1 MTPRLVFVDLRHERF
16 CRMDAPS
23 VPTVLCLGNFDGV
36 HVAHA
41 ALLREGV
48 RLKAHLSPDAR
59 CGVFCFFRP
68 SVDFFGDACGRGGMH
83 LSSLREKLRLFAAE
97 GVDFA
102 CLCDFPSVRGL
113 SPDEFM
119 DMLAESV
126 GCRGVVCGYNYR
138 FGACAKGTADM
149 IAARFDR
156 PEAGLACTVMPRL
169 DVDGETV
176 SSSRIRA
183 LLREGDVSSAARLLG
198 RRYAVESTV
207 VHGKRLGRKMG
218 FPTANQHFLKENL
231 VPRYGVYAT
240 LCHTPAGTLAG
251 VSNVGVRP
259 TVEGGDRGLVRAN
272 CETHIMG
279 VDQDLY
285 GQRIRV
291 EFVEFLREE
300 KRFESVE
307 ALSAAIADDAG
318 RALTLVAHL
327 IEAKSK

>member
-1 MTPRLVFVDLRHERF
+1 MTPRLVCVDLRHGRL

-48 RLKAHLSPDAR
+48 RLKTRLSSDAL

-68 SVDFFGDACGRGGMH
+68 SIDFFGDARDRGATH

-102 CLCDFPSVRGL
+102 CLCDFPTVRGL

-126 GCRGVVCGYNYR
+126 SCRGVVCGFNYR
-138 FGACAKGTADM
+138 FGAAAAGTADTL
-149 IAARFDR
+149 ARRFDR
-156 PEAGLACTVMPRL
+156 PDEGYRCTVMPKYEL
-169 DVDGETV
+169 DGETI
-176 SSSRIRA
+176 SSTRIRE
-183 LLREGDVSSAARLLG
+183 LLREGDVLSAARLLG
-198 RRYAVESTV
+198 RRYAVETTV
-207 VHGKRLGRKMG
+207 VHGKRLGSKMG
-218 FPTANQHFLKENL
+218 FPTANQYFLSESL
-231 VPRYGVYAT
+231 VPRHGVYAT
-240 LCHTPAGTLAG
+240 LCHTPMGTYAG

-259 TVEGGDRGLVRAN
+259 TVEGDGKGRVRVN
-272 CETHIMG
+272 CETYLIG
-279 VDQDLY
+279 TTQDLY
-285 GQRIRV
+285 GKRIRV

-300 KRFESVE
+300 RRFESVE
-307 ALSAAIADDAG
+307 ALFSAIADDAR
-318 RALTLVAHL
+318 RAAESVAHL
-327 IEAKSK
+327 NEMK